1 MKTQLYLTPADHGR
15 PLTLEELTTAQ
26 AQEGYRYEII
36 HGRLEVSPLP
46 NLPHEDFGEWIVEL
60 LRAYAR
66 QHPDVINRVKTPARV
81 FLPERE
87 EDGVTAP
94 EADIA
99 CYRNYPVHLRHSQRD
114 WQAVS
119 PLLVVEVL
127 SEDTAD
133 KDLQRNRRLYLQVPS
148 IQEYW
153 IVDPRQDR
161 DQPSLLVYRRQ
172 GQRWG
177 RVRTVPPGGTYT
189 TPLLPGFSLVMT
201 PQD

>member
-15 PLTLEELTTAQ
+15 PLTLAEFTQ
-26 AQEGYRYEII
+26 ACGQEGYRYEII
-36 HGRLEVSPLP
+36 HGRLEVSPIP
-46 NLPHEDFGEWIVEL
+46 NLPHDDLQEWIIEL

-66 QHPDVINRVKTPARV
+66 QHPEVINRVKGPARV
-81 FLPERE
+81 FLPEPEE
-87 EDGVTAP
+87 EDVTAP
-94 EADIA
+94 EPDVA
-99 CYRNYPVHLRHSQRD
+99 CYHDYPAHLPRRQRTWRD
-114 WQAVS
+114 VS

-133 KDLQRNRRLYLQVPS
+133 KDLERNRRLYLQVAT

-153 IVDPRQDR
+153 IIDSRQEGDPT
-161 DQPSLLVYRRQ
+161 LLVYRRR

-189 TPLLPGFSLVMT
+189 TPLLPGLTLVMT
-201 PQD
+201 PPP